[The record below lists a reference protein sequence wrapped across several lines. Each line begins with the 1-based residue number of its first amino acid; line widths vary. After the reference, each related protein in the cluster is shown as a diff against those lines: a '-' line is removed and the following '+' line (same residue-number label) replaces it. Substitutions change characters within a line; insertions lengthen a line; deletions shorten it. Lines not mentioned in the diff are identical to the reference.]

1 MAGRLR
7 IFLHIGTEKTGTT
20 TLQHALQ
27 VNRDGL
33 SAKGIHY
40 LTTSGRTES
49 RAFPAACLNDEAN
62 DDYLRSEG
70 IDTPEQRQA
79 FRQQFGEALSQE
91 MAALPEHVHTVVIS
105 SEHFHSRLRDVES
118 VSRVQEWLAPYVSE
132 VRVVCYLRRQ
142 VDVATS
148 FYSTELKSGGA
159 HTLEET
165 VLRVCRPDNHYY
177 NYEKLLNLWGQ
188 VFSREALVVRRFDR
202 LSLRGGSI
210 VDDFLALLGVDVGS
224 LDGYQAVRS
233 CNESLSHMGQMLVRQ
248 LNRQIKAASADANEQ
263 SRLRL
268 VNMRLQLAYAFAG
281 KGEQLPPEQAAEIQH
296 QFDASNEAVRKAW
309 FAECE
314 ALFPAEFEGSDHR
327 LLNPTQE
334 TLLES
339 LMMLIASDGQA
350 ALDMRQYDRYASTLR
365 DSACLLEDAE
375 LPKAYELMTLASIIR
390 PNGPFLR
397 RKADEYKRRLE
408 GKKRPE

>member
-1 MAGRLR
+1 MRA
-7 IFLHIGTEKTGTT
+7 IIHIGTEKTGTT

-27 VNRDGL
+27 VNRDVL
-33 SAKGIHY
+33 SAQGIHY
-40 LTTSGRTES
+40 LTTPGRTES
-49 RAFPAACLNDEAN
+49 RAFPAACLNDTAN
-62 DDYLRSEG
+62 DDYLRGEG

-79 FRQQFGEALSQE
+79 FRQQFGEVLSQE
-91 MAALPEHVHTVVIS
+91 MAALPEHIHTVVIS
-105 SEHFHSRLRDVES
+105 SEHFHSRLRDAEAVA
-118 VSRVQEWLAPYVSE
+118 RVREWLAPHVDE
-132 VRVVCYLRRQ
+132 CRVVCYLRRQ

-148 FYSTELKSGGA
+148 FYSTELKSGGTHNLA
-159 HTLEET
+159 DT
-165 VLRVCRPDNHYY
+165 VQRVCRPDNHYY
-177 NYEKLLNLWGQ
+177 NYEKLLGLWAQ
-188 VFSREALVVRRFDR
+188 AFSPGALIVRRVDR
-202 LSLRGGSI
+202 ASLQGGSV
-210 VDDFLALLGVDVGS
+210 VDDFLALLGLDVDS
-224 LDGYQAVRS
+224 LEDYQPVRS
-233 CNESLSHMGQMLVRQ
+233 CNESLDHLGQMLIRQ

-268 VNMRLQLAYAFAG
+268 VNMRLQLAHAFAG

-309 FAECE
+309 FPELGV
-314 ALFPAEFEGSDHR
+314 LFPAEFEGRDQR

-375 LPKAYELMTLASIIR
+375 LPKAHELMTLASIIR

-397 RKADEYKRRLE
+397 KKADEYKRRLE
-408 GKKRPE
+408 SGKRPE